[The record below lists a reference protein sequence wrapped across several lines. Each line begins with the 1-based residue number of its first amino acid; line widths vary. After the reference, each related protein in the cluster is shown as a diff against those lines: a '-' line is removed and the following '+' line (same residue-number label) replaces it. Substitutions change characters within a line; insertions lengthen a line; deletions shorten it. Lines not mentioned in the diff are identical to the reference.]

1 MTQSRPSGIRPVLSA
16 LRPWRRRLLGITAAW
31 GLVALFTALI
41 GLRPDVPRLAVALV
55 ASAAVVWYAVD
66 HFASQQLVVWPLTD
80 SELGSGNPG
89 SDYQVT
95 NLAARL
101 EGAAARP
108 EGRPELV
115 HHLHTR
121 LSEIIRERLHA
132 KHGIVVEEE
141 PRWAE
146 GVMPP
151 DLWEFLVT
159 LPPPDLYRPDR
170 LDQILRRI
178 EQW

>member
-1 MTQSRPSGIRPVLSA
+1 MSGTEPSGIRSLAGA
-16 LRPWRRRLLGITAAW
+16 LHPWRRRLLGIVIAW
-31 GLVALFTALI
+31 GVIALFTGLI

-55 ASAAVVWYAVD
+55 ASAAILWYAID
-66 HFASQQLVVWPLTD
+66 HFGSHRLVVWPLTD
-80 SELGSGNPG
+80 SELSTGNRG
-89 SDYQVT
+89 NDYQVT

-101 EGAAARP
+101 EGANARP

-132 KHGIVVEEE
+132 KHGLAVDEEAA
-141 PRWAE
+141 RD
-146 GVMPP
+146 VMPAE
-151 DLWEFLVT
+151 LWEFLET
-159 LPPPDLYRPDR
+159 QPPPDLYRPDR

>member
-1 MTQSRPSGIRPVLSA
+1 MTSQPSGIRSVVA
-16 LRPWRRRLLGITAAW
+16 VVRPWRRRVAAIVIVW
-31 GLVALFTALI
+31 AVIALFTGLI
-41 GLRPDVPRLAVALV
+41 GLRPDVPRLAVVLV
-55 ASAAVVWYAVD
+55 ASGALIWFAVD
-66 HFASQQLVVWPLTD
+66 HLASQQLVVWPLMDTQL
-80 SELGSGNPG
+80 SAGNRG
-89 SDYQVT
+89 NDYQVMG
-95 NLAARL
+95 LAARL
-101 EGAAARP
+101 EGANARP

-121 LSEIIRERLHA
+121 LSEIIRERLFA
-132 KHGIVVEEE
+132 KHGIVIEEE
-141 PRWAE
+141 PKWAE

-151 DLWEFLVT
+151 ELWDFLVT